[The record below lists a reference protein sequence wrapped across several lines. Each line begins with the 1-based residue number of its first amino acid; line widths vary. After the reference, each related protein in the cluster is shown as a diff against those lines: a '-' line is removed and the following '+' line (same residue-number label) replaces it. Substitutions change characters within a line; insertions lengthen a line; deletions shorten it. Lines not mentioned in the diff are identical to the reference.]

1 VCSALRIV
9 VAFELELEELAVL
22 PGVRGVGRSMG
33 STRPVYGARFATSM
47 IGLIEFTAFLMS
59 ISWMIGPTRLGF
71 RGGVAI
77 LVVSVGFGGESWDVL
92 EGAASDR
99 GARVPDFERK
109 RSMSCCFLAFTL
121 SCLLCLVILRE
132 SSIPFLACLASA
144 SFSCAIAVGLA

>member
-1 VCSALRIV
+1 
-9 VAFELELEELAVL
+9 
-22 PGVRGVGRSMG
+22 
-33 STRPVYGARFATSM
+33 VYGARFATSM
-47 IGLIEFTAFLMS
+47 IGLIEFTALLMS
-59 ISWMIGPTRLGF
+59 ISCMIGPTRLGF

-92 EGAASDR
+92 GGGAASDR

-132 SSIPFLACLASA
+132 SSIPFLACLTSA